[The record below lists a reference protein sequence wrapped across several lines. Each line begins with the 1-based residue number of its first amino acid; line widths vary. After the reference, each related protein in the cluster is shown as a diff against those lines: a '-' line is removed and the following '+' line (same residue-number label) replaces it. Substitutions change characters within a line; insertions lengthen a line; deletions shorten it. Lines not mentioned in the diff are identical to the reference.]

1 MNKIPYICI
10 VRLRTT
16 IMIDMK
22 NMIKAFTLGLTL
34 GVLLMLALAYQNQKM
49 NTILNTEDMNK
60 KLRCLQAASR
70 KTLVEETISASAL
83 KKNEYITK

>member
-1 MNKIPYICI
+1 
-10 VRLRTT
+10 
-16 IMIDMK
+16 MIDMK
-22 NMIKAFTLGLTL
+22 NMFKAFTIGLTL
-34 GVLLMLALAYQNQKM
+34 GVLLMLALAYQNHKM
-49 NTILNTEDMNK
+49 NSILSTEDMNK

>member
-1 MNKIPYICI
+1 
-10 VRLRTT
+10 
-16 IMIDMK
+16 MIDMK

-70 KTLVEETISASAL
+70 KSLVEQIISANAL

>member
-1 MNKIPYICI
+1 
-10 VRLRTT
+10 
-16 IMIDMK
+16 MIDMK
-22 NMIKAFTLGLTL
+22 NIIKAFTLGLTL
-34 GVLLMLALAYQNQKM
+34 GVLLMLALAYQNHKM
-49 NTILNTEDMNK
+49 NSILSTEDMNK

>member
-1 MNKIPYICI
+1 
-10 VRLRTT
+10 
-16 IMIDMK
+16 MIDMK
-22 NMIKAFTLGLTL
+22 NMFKAFTLGLTL
-34 GVLLMLALAYQNQKM
+34 GVLLMLALAYQNHKM
-49 NTILNTEDMNK
+49 NSILSTEDMNK

>member
-1 MNKIPYICI
+1 
-10 VRLRTT
+10 
-16 IMIDMK
+16 MIDMK

-34 GVLLMLALAYQNQKM
+34 GVLLTLALAYQNHKM
-49 NTILNTEDMNK
+49 NSILNTEDMNK

-70 KTLVEETISASAL
+70 KSLVEETISASTL

>member
-1 MNKIPYICI
+1 
-10 VRLRTT
+10 
-16 IMIDMK
+16 MIDMK